1 MRAFMRAIGLGGLFR
16 RSANSTAKASTAN
29 NTAGSFRVLTLE
41 QFEKMTTVDNSAVFE
56 ARRSSS
62 TNERPQFL
70 FFCGSDNSAFPSG
83 ELTSPNGSTLAS
95 RFASMN
101 APTPAQPVIDHHMPV
116 FFMPP
121 LSPSRLSDPRCLIAF
136 STENHSTD
144 RSNVKRYWSF
154 ACSNF
159 DNVLKMSG
167 KTEKELQIR
176 LKKLQQGNSIDKLQ
190 QLTQLIPLNFP
201 LKLQTTRKEISLQQ
215 LKKSHQEQIQQNL
228 FTAKEHRKQELAARE
243 NIVKE
248 QERPD
253 KSCEDREAQR
263 KHQLTASY
271 SYHATDLLPSRDPV
285 RYSERLKGFQRP
297 MTVQEPSQSPVI
309 YSKQR
314 CRSVVVLILQL

>member
-121 LSPSRLSDPRCLIAF
+121 LSPSRPSLGLLPSRFTGLSDPRCLIAF

-159 DNVLKMSG
+159 
-167 KTEKELQIR
+167 
-176 LKKLQQGNSIDKLQ
+176 
-190 QLTQLIPLNFP
+190 
-201 LKLQTTRKEISLQQ
+201 
-215 LKKSHQEQIQQNL
+215 
-228 FTAKEHRKQELAARE
+228 
-243 NIVKE
+243 
-248 QERPD
+248 
-253 KSCEDREAQR
+253 
-263 KHQLTASY
+263 
-271 SYHATDLLPSRDPV
+271 SRDPV

>member
-121 LSPSRLSDPRCLIAF
+121 LSPSRPSLGTDEPAF
-136 STENHSTD
+136 SCRVCRTSSYPHVLQACRTPDASLLSPLKITRRTD
-144 RSNVKRYWSF
+144 PTSNVTGVLP
-154 ACSNF
+154 AAISN
-159 DNVLKMSG
+159 
-167 KTEKELQIR
+167 
-176 LKKLQQGNSIDKLQ
+176 
-190 QLTQLIPLNFP
+190 
-201 LKLQTTRKEISLQQ
+201 SLS
-215 LKKSHQEQIQQNL
+215 KSRTI
-228 FTAKEHRKQELAARE
+228 
-243 NIVKE
+243 
-248 QERPD
+248 
-253 KSCEDREAQR
+253 
-263 KHQLTASY
+263 
-271 SYHATDLLPSRDPV
+271 LLLEVPSNCQSRDPV

>member
-121 LSPSRLSDPRCLIAF
+121 LSPSRPSLGLLPSRFTGLSDPRCLIAF

-144 RSNVKRYWSF
+144 RWDPTSNVTGVLP
-154 ACSNF
+154 AAISN
-159 DNVLKMSG
+159 
-167 KTEKELQIR
+167 
-176 LKKLQQGNSIDKLQ
+176 
-190 QLTQLIPLNFP
+190 
-201 LKLQTTRKEISLQQ
+201 SLS
-215 LKKSHQEQIQQNL
+215 KSRTI
-228 FTAKEHRKQELAARE
+228 
-243 NIVKE
+243 
-248 QERPD
+248 
-253 KSCEDREAQR
+253 
-263 KHQLTASY
+263 
-271 SYHATDLLPSRDPV
+271 LLLEVPSNCQSRDPV

>member
-121 LSPSRLSDPRCLIAF
+121 LSPSRPSLGACRTPDASLLSPLKITRRTDP
-136 STENHSTD
+136 T
-144 RSNVKRYWSF
+144 SNVTGVLP
-154 ACSNF
+154 AAISN
-159 DNVLKMSG
+159 
-167 KTEKELQIR
+167 
-176 LKKLQQGNSIDKLQ
+176 
-190 QLTQLIPLNFP
+190 
-201 LKLQTTRKEISLQQ
+201 SLS
-215 LKKSHQEQIQQNL
+215 KSRTI
-228 FTAKEHRKQELAARE
+228 
-243 NIVKE
+243 
-248 QERPD
+248 
-253 KSCEDREAQR
+253 
-263 KHQLTASY
+263 
-271 SYHATDLLPSRDPV
+271 LLLEVPSNCQSRDPV

>member
-159 DNVLKMSG
+159 
-167 KTEKELQIR
+167 
-176 LKKLQQGNSIDKLQ
+176 
-190 QLTQLIPLNFP
+190 
-201 LKLQTTRKEISLQQ
+201 
-215 LKKSHQEQIQQNL
+215 
-228 FTAKEHRKQELAARE
+228 
-243 NIVKE
+243 
-248 QERPD
+248 
-253 KSCEDREAQR
+253 
-263 KHQLTASY
+263 
-271 SYHATDLLPSRDPV
+271 SRDPV

>member
-1 MRAFMRAIGLGGLFR
+1 MRAIGLGGLFR
-16 RSANSTAKASTAN
+16 RSANSTAKVSTAN

-121 LSPSRLSDPRCLIAF
+121 LSPSRLSDPRCLTAF
-136 STENHSTD
+136 STENHLTD

-159 DNVLKMSG
+159 VGGD
-167 KTEKELQIR
+167 E
-176 LKKLQQGNSIDKLQ
+176 
-190 QLTQLIPLNFP
+190 
-201 LKLQTTRKEISLQQ
+201 LKL
-215 LKKSHQEQIQQNL
+215 IQVRTFRTIETMAML
-228 FTAKEHRKQELAARE
+228 FE
-243 NIVKE
+243 
-248 QERPD
+248 
-253 KSCEDREAQR
+253 
-263 KHQLTASY
+263 
-271 SYHATDLLPSRDPV
+271 
-285 RYSERLKGFQRP
+285 
-297 MTVQEPSQSPVI
+297 
-309 YSKQR
+309 
-314 CRSVVVLILQL
+314 

>member
-121 LSPSRLSDPRCLIAF
+121 LSPSRPSLGACRTPDASLLSPLKITRRTDP
-136 STENHSTD
+136 T
-144 RSNVKRYWSF
+144 SNVTG
-154 ACSNF
+154 
-159 DNVLKMSG
+159 VL
-167 KTEKELQIR
+167 
-176 LKKLQQGNSIDKLQ
+176 
-190 QLTQLIPLNFP
+190 PAA
-201 LKLQTTRKEISLQQ
+201 IS
-215 LKKSHQEQIQQNL
+215 
-228 FTAKEHRKQELAARE
+228 
-243 NIVKE
+243 
-248 QERPD
+248 
-253 KSCEDREAQR
+253 
-263 KHQLTASY
+263 
-271 SYHATDLLPSRDPV
+271 
-285 RYSERLKGFQRP
+285 
-297 MTVQEPSQSPVI
+297 
-309 YSKQR
+309 
-314 CRSVVVLILQL
+314 